1 MSVLIHKSPEMKKR
15 HNKLKKIY
23 SLKMNKIMKI
33 RGTTQTSEDA
43 ETCKRGSDQN

>member
-1 MSVLIHKSPEMKKR
+1 MKKKK
-15 HNKLKKIY
+15 HNKLKKFIY